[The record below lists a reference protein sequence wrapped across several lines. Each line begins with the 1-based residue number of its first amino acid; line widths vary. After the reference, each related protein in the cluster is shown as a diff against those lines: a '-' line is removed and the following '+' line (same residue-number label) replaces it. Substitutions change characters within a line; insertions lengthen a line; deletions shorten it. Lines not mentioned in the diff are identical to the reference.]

1 MKAPEQSWLLKQLD
15 GWEAEGLVTADS
27 ARVLRERFRAQGA
40 VSMGAGSLMMGIVGA
55 LLVGAGLIVLIS
67 HNWDD
72 FSRPQRLAC
81 AFVPLLLSQLWT
93 ASLMRRGGVEM
104 WKRESA
110 GLLQTATTGACIA
123 LVSQIYHIG
132 GHWTQFLL
140 SWCLLTLPLV
150 WALRGRFVAVF
161 YVLGIGIWS
170 IGQNHVDEAWYLT
183 PWVYPF
189 LLLGI
194 WPYCPGF
201 GLQHFPD
208 RLLRR
213 ALTLSAAAGIAA
225 CSSQACMN
233 SALPST
239 QVEGTTFWLTLLGA
253 AGLCLFPLS
262 KTGLK
267 EGLNAKPQVLLPAI
281 ALLGY
286 AFAATFVE
294 SSEAFTAAATSGLST
309 SWGRLLAGALAVLG
323 GVAVW
328 QQRFGLLSLAM
339 IPLLPLLESV
349 LPVSLSILS
358 SLHLTAVGLTLI
370 VLDFY
375 GKPSAPRCG
384 AAILTALIFARMMDS
399 KFSLVTKG
407 LVFMGVGIAFLAF
420 NQFMSRR
427 KHSQPASVV

>member
-1 MKAPEQSWLLKQLD
+1 MKPPEHSWLLKQLD
-15 GWEAEGLVTADS
+15 GWEAEGLVTADA

-40 VSMGAGSLMMGIVGA
+40 VSTGAGALMMGIVGA

-67 HNWDD
+67 HNWDN
-72 FSRPQRLAC
+72 FSRPKRLAC

-93 ASLMRRGGVEM
+93 ASLLHRGAVEV

-110 GLLQTATTGACIA
+110 SLFQTATTGASIA

-132 GHWTQFLL
+132 GEWTQFLL

-150 WALRGRFVAVF
+150 WALQVRFVAVF

-170 IGQNHVDEAWYLT
+170 LGQSRVDEAWYLT
-183 PWVYPF
+183 PWMYP
-189 LLLGI
+189 LLLLAI

-201 GLQHFPD
+201 GLRHLPD
-208 RLLRR
+208 IFLRR

-225 CSSQACMN
+225 CSWQA
-233 SALPST
+233 SIRGGLPSR
-239 QVEGTTFWLTLLGA
+239 QVEDASFWLTLLGIA
-253 AGLCLFPLS
+253 SVCLFPLS

-267 EGLNAKPQVLLPAI
+267 EGLNAKPQVLLPSI
-281 ALLGY
+281 ALLAY

-294 SSEAFTAAATSGLST
+294 SSEAFTAAAVSGLST
-309 SWGRLLAGALAVLG
+309 GWGRLLAGALVALG
-323 GVAVW
+323 SVAVW
-328 QQRFGLLSLAM
+328 QRRFALLPLAM
-339 IPLLPLLESV
+339 IPLLPLAAGV
-349 LPVSLSILS
+349 LPVSLSIFS
-358 SLHLTAVGLTLI
+358 SLYLTAVGLTLI

-384 AAILTALIFARMMDS
+384 GAILTALVFARMMDS

-420 NQFMSRR
+420 TQFMSRR
-427 KHSQPASVV
+427 KQSQAAPVL

>member
-1 MKAPEQSWLLKQLD
+1 MRSPEQTWLLRQLD
-15 GWEAEGLVTADS
+15 GWEAEGLITADS
-27 ARVLRERFRAQGA
+27 ASVLRERFRAQA
-40 VSMGAGSLMMGIVGA
+40 AASTGAGSLMMGIVGA

-93 ASLMRRGGVEM
+93 ASLMHRGAVEL

-110 GLLQTATTGACIA
+110 GLLQTAATGASIA

-132 GHWTQFLL
+132 GEWTQFLL
-140 SWCLLTLPLV
+140 SWCLLALPLV
-150 WALRGRFVAVF
+150 WALHGRFVAVF
-161 YVLGIGIWS
+161 YVLGIGIWTL
-170 IGQNHVDEAWYLT
+170 GQSRVDEAWYLT
-183 PWVYPF
+183 PWVYP
-189 LLLGI
+189 LLLLAI

-201 GLQHFPD
+201 RLQHLPD
-208 RLLRR
+208 LLLRR

-225 CSSQACMN
+225 CSWQACIN
-233 SALPST
+233 SGLPLR
-239 QVEGTTFWLTLLGA
+239 QVEGAGFWLTLLGI

-267 EGLNAKPQVLLPAI
+267 EALNAKPQVLLPSV

-294 SSEAFTAAATSGLST
+294 SGETFITAAVSGSAT
-309 SWGRLLAGALAVLG
+309 SWGRLLVVAFAVLG

-328 QQRFGLLSLAM
+328 QRRFALLSLAM
-339 IPLLPLLESV
+339 IPLLPLAAAV

-384 AAILTALIFARMMDS
+384 GAILTALVFARMMDS

-427 KHSQPASVV
+427 KQSQAAPVV